1 MTLTSKWLEV
11 NSCALFC
18 PQVVVKFI
26 KKARIVSECWVEDPD
41 MGRVSQEISIL
52 ARLDHPNI
60 VKVRL
65 RCASPKGI
73 HTSTDL
79 S

>member
-1 MTLTSKWLEV
+1 M
-11 NSCALFC
+11 
-18 PQVVVKFI
+18 VVKFI

-60 VKVRL
+60 VKVTL
-65 RCASPKGI
+65 RDVL
-73 HTSTDL
+73 HTRAFTHTL
-79 S
+79 I